1 MAQAKGNNGLKSF
14 NTNVVPYYRFDNFV
28 VGETNNFA
36 LAFAKAISE
45 TPGTEYN
52 PLFIYSNV
60 GLGKT
65 HLINAI
71 GNAVLE
77 KYPDSKVYYISSH
90 YFEAELVEAIQYGK
104 IEEFRNRY
112 IDLDVLIL
120 DDVQFLASKESAQQ
134 EFFHA
139 FNELFN
145 KKKQI
150 VITSDRPPSTLS
162 TLEER
167 LRSRFEGGIITEIL
181 IPNFEI
187 RQAIL
192 RKKLEEKGALVPD
205 EVIGFLCENIKE
217 DIRKLEGA
225 LKETIAYSKL
235 SNQLVSIELAKQV
248 IKQKLAYSG
257 KTEDYPVGA
266 KDKTDDSSNAKTS
279 AVQKTES
286 IDKNVPKPRTS
297 IYPVID
303 LEKQK
308 EKTDEPE
315 KKSDSKKIALNIN
328 LDLPPTPK
336 KKKSLI
342 KEAPKNIPLSS
353 VQQQNSSA
361 PDKDKTKLAE
371 IADSFSGVNSGGQTV
386 AVNNDDIEKEKEK
399 LAAEEAEKKAEEQKS
414 KNNEADSYLKSLQE
428 SMDSGGMSLTSAFA
442 SQTVEQQLQAKL
454 QGNANTEQKTN
465 PKVASPEKPE
475 PQAQEQPEEN
485 VISKS
490 DQITSD
496 DGLLTVST
504 SATKSGQPK
513 NDETANES
521 GGDSNNMS
529 LTNIFSSHEVKEKI
543 NQIIAIGSENG
554 ESNLDNEMLGGSQ
567 QKTNNKNV
575 FKKEHKKKL
584 SYDLKHFDNV
594 LSKINKGKIKIYY
607 FEPLEEFTQKLEQAH
622 QAFLKEEYQLGLD
635 KMKDVKHAF
644 AEMTL
649 NQDDSESDSVPQNFG
664 KKEPLISSK
673 YLMAGAMVAIAG
685 LVLFILWFILFGY

>member
-1 MAQAKGNNGLKSF
+1 MAQAEDKNDLKSF
-14 NTNVVPYYRFDNFV
+14 NTNLIPYYRFDNFV

-45 TPGTEYN
+45 TPGKEYN

-145 KKKQI
+145 KDKQI
-150 VITSDRPPSTLS
+150 VITSDRPPSTLP

-205 EVIGFLCENIKE
+205 EVIGFLCENIKK

-235 SNQLVSIELAKQV
+235 TRQIVSIELAQQV

-266 KDKTDDSSNAKTS
+266 KDKTSQSDSQITNDSNKP
-279 AVQKTES
+279 ENN
-286 IDKNVPKPRTS
+286 DKNTPKPRTS
-297 IYPVID
+297 IYPIID
-303 LEKQK
+303 LEKQNDK
-308 EKTDEPE
+308 PEEPK
-315 KKSDSKKIALNIN
+315 KKSDSKRIALNIN

-342 KEAPKNIPLSS
+342 QEAPKNIPLSS
-353 VQQQNSSA
+353 SKNNNSII
-361 PDKDKTKLAE
+361 PDEDKNKLAQ
-371 IADSFSGVNSGGQTV
+371 IADSFSGTNSGGQTV
-386 AVNNDDIEKEKEK
+386 AVNKDDIEKGKDK
-399 LAAEEAEKKAEEQKS
+399 LAAEQQAKQAENDA
-414 KNNEADSYLKSLQE
+414 ADNYLKSLQE
-428 SMDSGGMSLTSAFA
+428 SMGSDGVSLTSAFA

-454 QGNANTEQKTN
+454 QGGGNTQPQPKPTEDEQ
-465 PKVASPEKPE
+465 PKQE
-475 PQAQEQPEEN
+475 PQEEATET
-485 VISKS
+485 VIEKS
-490 DQITSD
+490 EPITSD

-504 SATKSGQPK
+504 SATKSAQPK
-513 NDETANES
+513 NDQTANGSSEKS
-521 GGDSNNMS
+521 ANMS

-543 NQIIAIGSENG
+543 NQIIAIGVDDDDN
-554 ESNLDNEMLGGSQ
+554 NPDNELLGGSQ
-567 QKTNNKNV
+567 QKSINNNV

-622 QAFLKEEYQLGLD
+622 QAFLNEEYQLGLD
-635 KMKDVKHAF
+635 TMKQVKHAF

-649 NQDDSESDSVPQNFG
+649 NKDDETEPVPQNSG
-664 KKEPLISSK
+664 RKDPLIPSK

>member
-1 MAQAKGNNGLKSF
+1 MAQMNGRNDLKSF
-14 NTNVVPYYRFDNFV
+14 NTNLVPYYRFNNYV

-45 TPGTEYN
+45 TPGKEYN

-71 GNAVLE
+71 GNEVLE

-112 IDLDVLIL
+112 IDLDLLIL

-134 EFFHA
+134 EFFHT

-145 KKKQI
+145 KSKQI

-192 RKKLEEKGALVPD
+192 RKKLEEKGILVPD

-235 SNQLVSIELAKQV
+235 TNQLVSIELAKQV
-248 IKQKLAYSG
+248 IKQKLAYST
-257 KTEDYPVGA
+257 KTEDYPLSA
-266 KDKTDDSSNAKTS
+266 KDK
-279 AVQKTES
+279 E
-286 IDKNVPKPRTS
+286 NVTKPRTS
-297 IYPVID
+297 VYPVID
-303 LEKQK
+303 LKSTDD
-308 EKTDEPE
+308 KTQDN
-315 KKSDSKKIALNIN
+315 KKPDTKRIALNIN

-342 KEAPKNIPLSS
+342 KQAPKNIALASLQNKGSS
-353 VQQQNSSA
+353 V
-361 PDKDKTKLAE
+361 PDKDKKKLAE
-371 IADSFSGVNSGGQTV
+371 IADSFSGINSAGQTV
-386 AVNNDDIEKEKEK
+386 AVNKKDIEKEKISNSK
-399 LAAEEAEKKAEEQKS
+399 FNKKDNDS
-414 KNNEADSYLKSLQE
+414 DSYLKSLQD
-428 SMDSGGMSLTSAFA
+428 SMVSDGISLTSAFA
-442 SQTVEQQLQAKL
+442 NQSIEQQLQAKL
-454 QGNANTEQKTN
+454 QSNLNLPPKLAPESTSIDEQKKESST
-465 PKVASPEKPE
+465 K
-475 PQAQEQPEEN
+475 EEN
-485 VISKS
+485 VIPKS
-490 DQITSD
+490 EPITSD

-504 SATKSGQPK
+504 SASKSGQPQ
-513 NDETANES
+513 NDEPANSSVEES
-521 GGDSNNMS
+521 QNMS

-543 NQIIAIGSENG
+543 NQIIAIGADNSNEN
-554 ESNLDNEMLGGSQ
+554 SDNDLLGANH
-567 QKTNNKNV
+567 QKAHKKNV

-584 SYDLKHFDNV
+584 SYDLKHFDNI
-594 LSKINKGKIKIYY
+594 LNKINKGKIKIYY
-607 FEPLEEFTQKLEQAH
+607 FDPLEEFTKKLEEAH
-622 QAFLKEEYQLGLD
+622 QAFLNEDYQFGLD
-635 KMKDVKHAF
+635 AMKDVKHTF
-644 AEMTL
+644 SEMTL
-649 NQDDSESDSVPQNFG
+649 NKDDSAPDAKADLTQ
-664 KKEPLISSK
+664 KKPLLSSK
-673 YLMAGAMVAIAG
+673 YLMAFAMLAIAG